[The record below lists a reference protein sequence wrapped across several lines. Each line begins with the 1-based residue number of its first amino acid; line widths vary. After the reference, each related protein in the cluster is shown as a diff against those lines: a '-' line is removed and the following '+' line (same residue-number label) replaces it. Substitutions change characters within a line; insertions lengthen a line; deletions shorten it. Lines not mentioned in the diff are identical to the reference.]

1 MTLVGAN
8 VWSNFSYG
16 YRNDTPSGWLL
27 SPDRKIIILFEL
39 CKSSAK
45 SDIKIFEHT
54 YYTNQF
60 GEPIAIK
67 HSSKTSLDD
76 AWNKWHDLQL
86 KDWTFEEFE
95 LPETASLEI

>member
-1 MTLVGAN
+1 MMTLGVEN

-39 CKSSAK
+39 CKKSATNN
-45 SDIKIFEHT
+45 IKIFVHT
-54 YYTNQF
+54 YYTNQY

-76 AWNKWHDLQL
+76 AWNQWHDLQL

-95 LPETASLEI
+95 LPETVSL